1 MSRTRSTNDAL
12 WETVECRQSDP
23 DLWFS
28 DTLEGKGVQFTE
40 EIFNGL
46 KIALETCNRCPLRV
60 ECLQM
65 GLTEEDKRWGIW
77 GGYMAGERQAML
89 GENRTRDHQ
98 IAMERARY
106 IRKNTGVPRP

>member
-46 KIALETCNRCPLRV
+46 KIALET
-60 ECLQM
+60 
-65 GLTEEDKRWGIW
+65 
-77 GGYMAGERQAML
+77 
-89 GENRTRDHQ
+89 
-98 IAMERARY
+98 
-106 IRKNTGVPRP
+106 